1 MSLRPTARTGN
12 TDRISRLIN
21 QPKSKFAIGK
31 MSSGQFKR
39 PDTYTAS
46 KGLSSFTEAANRSTV
61 LTKAFIDDN
70 DPNREWPAEPNQVN
84 KQNDGA

>member
-1 MSLRPTARTGN
+1 MSLRPTARSGN

-21 QPKSKFAIGK
+21 QPKSKFAIDK

-46 KGLSSFTEAANRSTV
+46 KGL
-61 LTKAFIDDN
+61 
-70 DPNREWPAEPNQVN
+70 
-84 KQNDGA
+84 